1 MTINEKYDIIVTK
14 DKKQYYILYTT
25 KGVIVMTR
33 QKNAENV
40 KKIVMAE
47 EKTDNMFFIPVDAT
61 PEELG
66 ILSYAY
72 DMLKGIVRI
81 DASVYND
88 VPKKA
93 ESSGNERELTEEEK
107 NEISRKLDELFA
119 KEKTSL
125 SELTE
130 EKICIK
136 IDNKRRKE
144 KTGIAK
150 EKDNPEKGRSLL

>member
-14 DKKQYYILYTT
+14 DKKQYYTLYTT

-33 QKNAENV
+33 SKSAENV
-40 KKIVMAE
+40 NKSVVAE
-47 EKTDNMFFIPVDAT
+47 KKTDNLFFIPVDAT

-81 DASVYND
+81 DVPVYND
-88 VPKKA
+88 VLEKA

-107 NEISRKLDELFA
+107 GEISRKLDELFA

-136 IDNKRRKE
+136 IDNKRKKE
-144 KTGIAK
+144 KRNITK
-150 EKDNPEKGRSLL
+150 EKSNPEKGRSLY